1 MKNRIVFKVIAGNTI
16 AVFLVSCL
24 LLFWA
29 FCRIEVP
36 KENFAVL
43 IKRTGAPLS
52 NDAEVS
58 PSAEVQGLQEKVL
71 TEGRYFFNPYNW
83 DWRVYPMVQVPID
96 KMGVRIRLSGDD
108 LPYSQFLAKGES
120 DKGIILE
127 TLKPGRYAI
136 NAMVTDGATGQ
147 EAVGGTRSLRK
158 DYVEIVE
165 LWDPKVIPAGYLG
178 VVTNLAGQ
186 FSENPNS
193 LTVAEGER
201 GTQKETLPPGTYYRN
216 PYIER
221 INALDMRSLRFS
233 LSEKVEGAEA
243 EELSF
248 PSKDGFPIELDGII
262 EFRLDPKVAPET
274 YVIYNELENDSSSS
288 ANVVGEIIRKVILPN
303 ARSFCRIEGSNK
315 VAREFI
321 GGETRAKFQ
330 EDFQAA
336 LTKECKGQGVIIE
349 QALITKVSVPE
360 AIAEPLRN
368 RELAVQQRKQFT
380 QEILQQE
387 QEALLQMEKRLVD
400 QKTKLI
406 ETEQEVVKQTTAALQ
421 EQLVDVERANQDKE
435 VADKKLLA
443 ATDQAT
449 AIKVAAEAKAAVI
462 RFGNEADAAGW
473 KAAVKALGSGE
484 SLADYT
490 LYKKIAPNFE
500 KIMTNT
506 GDSPFMR
513 LFEGKGEQHP
523 KGN

>member
-1 MKNRIVFKVIAGNTI
+1 MKDRMFLKMVVGSTI
-16 AVFLVSCL
+16 AVFVVSSL
-24 LLFWA
+24 LLFWGT
-29 FCRIEVP
+29 CRIEVP
-36 KENFAVL
+36 KEHFAVL

-58 PSAEVQGLQEKVL
+58 PSADTQGVQQKVL
-71 TEGRYFFNPYNW
+71 TEGRYFLNPYNW

-96 KMGVRIRLSGDD
+96 KMGVRIRLHGDD
-108 LPYSQFLAKGES
+108 LPYSQFLAKGENE
-120 DKGIILE
+120 KGIIEE

-136 NAMVTDGATGQ
+136 NAMVTDGASGQ
-147 EAVGGTRSLRK
+147 EVGATRSARK
-158 DYVEIVE
+158 DYVEIIE
-165 LWDPKVIPAGYLG
+165 LWDPKVIPAGYIG
-178 VVTNLAGQ
+178 VVANLAGE
-186 FSENPNS
+186 FSETPNAF
-193 LTVAEGER
+193 TVSQGNR
-201 GTQKETLPPGTYYRN
+201 GTQKETFPPGTYYRN

-274 YVIYNELENDSSSS
+274 YVIYNELENDSGSS

-406 ETEQEVVKQTTAALQ
+406 EAEQEVVKQTTSAMQ

-435 VADKKLLA
+435 VAEKKLSA

-506 GDSPFMR
+506 GDSPFMK